1 MGNDFGD
8 TSVSEQWQGLNL
20 YLIGMMGAGKT
31 TVGQVLAQELRY
43 RFFDTDAVVQQAAG
57 QSIAQLFAT
66 AGEAEFRALETQVLA
81 ELSAY
86 NRLVIATG
94 GGIVVKR
101 ENWGLL
107 RHGIIIW
114 LDVPVEQIL
123 LRLQGDTSRPLLQDA
138 DPAEKVRSLLR
149 QRQSLYAQADLHMA
163 WTVDETPQQ
172 LAHRIIEQIP
182 TVIQSPTTPPA
193 TP

>member
-57 QSIAQLFAT
+57 QSIAQLFAM
-66 AGEAEFRALETQVLA
+66 AGEAEFRTLETQVLA

-94 GGIVVKR
+94 GGIVVQR

-149 QRQSLYAQADLHMA
+149 QRQSLYAQADLHIA
-163 WTVDETPQQ
+163 WEADETPQQ
-172 LAHRIIEQIP
+172 VAHRIIGQIP
-182 TVIQSPTTPPA
+182 TVIQSPTPPPTTP
-193 TP
+193 